1 MIFHDVCNPD
11 VQQFSKCGAT
21 PCSESSTEVQNNV
34 TFALFGVRRIP
45 WRFGCF
51 SGGSFF
57 ELNFISKK

>member
-1 MIFHDVCNPD
+1 MWKPEILKYKGTTDSSC
-11 VQQFSKCGAT
+11 ST

-45 WRFGCF
+45 WRFGRF